1 MNSLKIKSVLM
12 ILVVALGITSC
23 SQAPEAIDLS
33 NYEMK
38 QISSDDLMNWSFY
51 GMGDAF
57 KSGSAQFCITE
68 NDSTLGA
75 MIVSPESYEGDVIV
89 RYKVLSLTSSTVLVA
104 LLSASDKDSS
114 GLLTIPATYN
124 GKMSFWTKEK
134 ENYFFAFRTA
144 PHNNP
149 PFLRKYPVP
158 GNEALASASEN
169 FMLPGIHYEVELG
182 RIDNKLWL
190 SLNGEKIFEA
200 VDPDPLAGGH
210 IAFRVRGTA
219 NFKAA
224 CLIKDLEIYSN

>member
-1 MNSLKIKSVLM
+1 
-12 ILVVALGITSC
+12 
-23 SQAPEAIDLS
+23 
-33 NYEMK
+33 
-38 QISSDDLMNWSFY
+38 
-51 GMGDAF
+51 MGKAF

-75 MIVSPESYEGDVIV
+75 MIVSPESYNGDVIV
-89 RYKVLSLTSSTVLVA
+89 RYQVLSLTSSTVLVA
-104 LLSASDKDSS
+104 LLSASDKGSS
-114 GLLTIPATYN
+114 GVLTIPETYL

-144 PHNNP
+144 PHNSP
-149 PFLRKYPVP
+149 PFLRKYSTQ
-158 GNEALASASEN
+158 GREDLAIASEN

-182 RIDNKLWL
+182 RIGNKLWL
-190 SLNGEKIFEA
+190 SVNGEKIFEG
-200 VDPDPLAGGH
+200 VDGDMLVAGH